1 MVLIDA
7 LYINNGGGKT
17 MLDYLMSKLEEGKI
31 ECYYLLDHRIESDC
45 CAIKP
50 SNKIVFMK
58 ASLWSRYEFYKKNK
72 NKFKTIFCLAN
83 IPPNIKM
90 NGKTITYFHSTFY
103 IQLST
108 GNSLRSKIIIA
119 FKKFV
124 LNRFLKN
131 SDYWFV
137 QTEIMKKELQSKFS
151 VKENKIAIKPFYP
164 PLLAGTSS
172 FKKEPLT
179 YLYVS
184 TAAPHKNHAKLIE
197 SFCLFYDKHKKG
209 KLRLTVGQEFAEIIY
224 LIDEKVKL
232 GYPIKNLGYLK
243 RNELLHYYQT
253 SEYLIFPSLTESF
266 GLGLVEGIENGCKV
280 IAANLP
286 YTFSV
291 CNPSVVFDPYSVDSI
306 VNGFEQSL
314 KTNTR
319 ESEIVIVDTVD
330 EVIHFIS
337 QPLDGKFFL

>member
-17 MLDYLMSKLEEGKI
+17 MLDYLMSKLEEQKI
-31 ECYYLLDHRIESDC
+31 DCFYLLDHRIEGDC
-45 CAIKP
+45 CTIKS
-50 SNKIVFMK
+50 SNQVVFMP
-58 ASLWSRYEFYKKNK
+58 ASLWSRYLFYKTNK

-103 IQLST
+103 IQLSK
-108 GNSLRSKIIIA
+108 GNSVRSRIIIA

-151 VKENKIAIKPFYP
+151 VKENKIEIKPFYP
-164 PLLAGTSS
+164 PLLSGATS
-172 FKKEPLT
+172 FKKEPYT

-184 TAAPHKNHAKLIE
+184 IGTVHKNHIRLIE
-197 SFCLFYDKHKKG
+197 SFCLFYDKHHKG
-209 KLRLTVGQEFAEIIY
+209 ELLLTLGIEYRKLLH

-232 GYPIKNLGYLK
+232 GYPIKNLGYIK
-243 RNELLHYYQT
+243 REALLQYYQV
-253 SEYLIFPSLTESF
+253 SEFLVFPSLTESF
-266 GLGLVEGIENGCKV
+266 GLGLVEGIDNGCKV

-286 YTFSV
+286 YTFAV
-291 CNPSVVFDPYSVDSI
+291 CKPSIVFDPYSVISI
-306 VNGFEQSL
+306 FNGFEHSL
-314 KTNTR
+314 KTNCK

-330 EVIHFIS
+330 EVVR
-337 QPLDGKFFL
+337 FLCKPVVG

>member
-17 MLDYLMSKLEEGKI
+17 MLDYLMSKLEEQKI
-31 ECYYLLDHRIESDC
+31 DCFYLLDHRIEGDC
-45 CAIKP
+45 CAIKS
-50 SNKIVFMK
+50 SNQVVFMP
-58 ASLWSRYEFYKKNK
+58 ASLWSRYVFYRKNK

-108 GNSLRSKIIIA
+108 GNSVRSRIIIA

-151 VKENKIAIKPFYP
+151 VKENKIVIQPFYP
-164 PLLAGTSS
+164 PLLAGTTS
-172 FKKEPLT
+172 FKKEPYT

-184 TAAPHKNHAKLIE
+184 IGTVHKNHIRLID
-197 SFCLFYDKHKKG
+197 SFCLFFDKHTTG
-209 KLRLTVGQEFAEIIY
+209 ELLLTIGEEY
-224 LIDEKVKL
+224 PELLHLIDEKVKL
-232 GYPIKNLGYLK
+232 GYPINNLGYIK
-243 RNELLHYYQT
+243 RKELLHYYQT
-253 SEYLIFPSLTESF
+253 SEFLIFPSLTESF

-286 YTFSV
+286 YTFAV
-291 CNPSVVFDPYSVDSI
+291 CHPSIVFDPYVVDSI
-306 VNGFEQSL
+306 VNGLEQSL
-314 KTNTR
+314 KTNCK
-319 ESEIVIVDTVD
+319 ESKIVIADTVD
-330 EVIHFIS
+330 DVVRFLC
-337 QPLDGKFFL
+337 QPVLG

>member
-17 MLDYLMSKLEEGKI
+17 MLDYLMSKLEEQKI
-31 ECYYLLDHRIESDC
+31 DCFYLLDHRIESDC
-45 CAIKP
+45 CAIKS
-50 SNKIVFMK
+50 SNKVVFMK
-58 ASLWSRYEFYKKNK
+58 ASLWSRYIFYKKNK

-108 GNSLRSKIIIA
+108 GNSLRSRIIIA

-151 VKENKIAIKPFYP
+151 VKENKIVVQPFYP
-164 PLLAGTSS
+164 PLLTSTTS
-172 FKKEPLT
+172 FKKKPFT

-184 TAAPHKNHAKLIE
+184 VGTVHKNHIRLID
-197 SFCLFYDKHKKG
+197 SFCLFYDKHTKG
-209 KLRLTVGQEFAEIIY
+209 ELLLTLGEEYTELRY

-232 GYPIKNLGYLK
+232 GYPIKNLGYIK
-243 RNELLHYYQT
+243 REELLHYYQT
-253 SEYLIFPSLTESF
+253 SEFLIFPSLTESF

-280 IAANLP
+280 LAANLP
-286 YTFSV
+286 YTFAV
-291 CNPSVVFDPYSVDSI
+291 CNPSIVFDPYAVDSI
-306 VNGFEQSL
+306 LDGLEQSL
-314 KTNTR
+314 KTNIK
-319 ESEIVIVDTVD
+319 ESEILIVDTVD
-330 EVIHFIS
+330 EVVHFIS
-337 QPLDGKFFL
+337 QPVIG